1 MGEELIF
8 LGALVFAA
16 HLFSMIFSKKKIP
29 DVLLLMIIGIII
41 GPILKL
47 VKPDFMGSAG
57 AIFTSITLIVI
68 LFEGGIDI
76 SINDLK
82 KSWKSTIRLSINSV
96 ILSILLV
103 SLFGLIFQLSIINSL
118 ILGVI
123 LSGTSSAVVIPL
135 TQHLKLG
142 KETKTVLVLESA
154 ITDIICFV
162 LALALM
168 ESERAGGGLN
178 FGKITGGVASSFI
191 MATIFGVIGGILW
204 SSLLHK
210 VRNFK
215 NSIFLTPAYAFVIY
229 GIVEYLGFSGAIA
242 ALTLGITMAN
252 IQHFNFPFLEK
263 YQRDRNLN
271 LTQTEKSFISE
282 IVFVL
287 KTFFFVYIGISIP
300 FNNIIALSAG
310 LIITIILMI
319 MRLFVSKYTA
329 PSSANGFDK
338 SVIALMIPKGLAA
351 AVLASIPEQM
361 GLPQGDIIKSI
372 VFSTVLFSI
381 LACSIMIFVIEKYP
395 KANIMLRYLF
405 NPKKNKTKI
414 SSKESKDFDNT
425 NS

>member
-162 LALALM
+162 LALA
-168 ESERAGGGLN
+168 
-178 FGKITGGVASSFI
+178 
-191 MATIFGVIGGILW
+191 
-204 SSLLHK
+204 
-210 VRNFK
+210 
-215 NSIFLTPAYAFVIY
+215 
-229 GIVEYLGFSGAIA
+229 
-242 ALTLGITMAN
+242 
-252 IQHFNFPFLEK
+252 
-263 YQRDRNLN
+263 
-271 LTQTEKSFISE
+271 
-282 IVFVL
+282 
-287 KTFFFVYIGISIP
+287 
-300 FNNIIALSAG
+300 
-310 LIITIILMI
+310 
-319 MRLFVSKYTA
+319 
-329 PSSANGFDK
+329 
-338 SVIALMIPKGLAA
+338 
-351 AVLASIPEQM
+351 
-361 GLPQGDIIKSI
+361 
-372 VFSTVLFSI
+372 
-381 LACSIMIFVIEKYP
+381 
-395 KANIMLRYLF
+395 
-405 NPKKNKTKI
+405 
-414 SSKESKDFDNT
+414 
-425 NS
+425 